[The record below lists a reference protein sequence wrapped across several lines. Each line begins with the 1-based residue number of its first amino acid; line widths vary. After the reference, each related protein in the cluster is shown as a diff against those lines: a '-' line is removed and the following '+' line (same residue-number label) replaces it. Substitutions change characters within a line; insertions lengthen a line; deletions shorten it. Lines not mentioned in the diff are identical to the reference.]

1 MPKVGINVQFYQ
13 YDYNNDSFV
22 YVPSAKKYRFNCEQK
37 LAEDLRL
44 MKSCAII
51 TKTGRVYNSPVTVNY
66 ETFNSDT
73 FSQEIVDVYHFK
85 TEFNLNKKMIEF
97 ANMHLTEFFPET
109 MELKEKNRKKK
120 MEVEEEMNKDVMFN
134 FEFGKIKDNSVKIS
148 MNGLAFKDVTGSYV
162 TYDAK
167 TNKLTDVSSLV
178 FNMDFLYM
186 MPVAIKDVKV
196 NDVLR
201 HNNNYVV
208 VTNIK
213 ENGDIEAVKP
223 FEGEK
228 VVVVPKNNIFG
239 FNYITKVVNMVE
251 NMFPSFTEATED
263 NPFGNIGQMM
273 LMSSM
278 MEDKN
283 GDNSMAKAMMM
294 YVMMGN
300 TTQDKMPALFMM
312 MNM

>member
-1 MPKVGINVQFYQ
+1 MSKVGVNVQFFHY
-13 YDYNNDSFV
+13 YNDTFV
-22 YVPSAKKYRFNCEQK
+22 YSATAKKYRFICDVE
-37 LAEDLRL
+37 LATKIKH
-44 MKSCAII
+44 MPSCAII
-51 TKTGRVYNSPVTVNY
+51 TEKGRVYTSPVKMNFEFY
-66 ETFNSDT
+66 PSDG
-73 FSQEIVDVYHFK
+73 FSQEIVDVWDFK
-85 TEFNLNKKMIEF
+85 KETGLNKKDIEF
-97 ANMHLTEFFPET
+97 ANMF
-109 MELKEKNRKKK
+109 LKESLGDTMYLKKKKEK
-120 MEVEEEMNKDVMFN
+120 MEVKDDMNKDVMFN

-167 TNKLTDVSSLV
+167 TNKLTDVSSLI

-186 MPVAIKDVKV
+186 MPVAIKDVKI

-239 FNYITKVVNMVE
+239 FNYITKVVNMME
-251 NMFPSFTEATED
+251 NMFPNFAEATED

-278 MEDKN
+278 MEDRN

-294 YVMMGN
+294 YAMMGN